1 MPTIVQR
8 LLFIVLLVGMI
19 PGAAL
24 SQWPDQTQSNQG
36 VGQEVNNAGHSTQ
49 QAAQKTAHKVKR
61 GAKKGAHRAA
71 EKTRE
76 GASYGQDKTEPRPS
90 QPQQQAPSA
99 RERGR
104 RPT

>member
-24 SQWPDQTQSNQG
+24 SQSTDQTQSNQG

-49 QAAQKTAHKVKR
+49 QAAKKTTHKVKR
-61 GAKKGAHRAA
+61 GAKKGTHKAA
-71 EKTRE
+71 KKTRE
-76 GASYGQDKTEPRPS
+76 GASKGEDKTETRPS
-90 QPQQQAPSA
+90 QPQQ
-99 RERGR
+99 
-104 RPT
+104 